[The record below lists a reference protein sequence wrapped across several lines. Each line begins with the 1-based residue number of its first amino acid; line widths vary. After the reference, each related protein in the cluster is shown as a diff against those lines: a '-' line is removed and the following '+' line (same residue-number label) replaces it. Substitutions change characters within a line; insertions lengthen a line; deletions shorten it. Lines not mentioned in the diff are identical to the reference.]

1 MEKIRDIVIKLPPDN
16 KQKIFY
22 DFRTNLQLDWAEME
36 EIVQYIRRTKQIQ
49 VSLIQQMPFQAQ
61 LRLACYLLYDEINP
75 VVYPPVVQKVPK
87 VPKVKKGKKIE
98 LKIA

>member
-1 MEKIRDIVIKLPPDN
+1 
-16 KQKIFY
+16 
-22 DFRTNLQLDWAEME
+22 
-36 EIVQYIRRTKQIQ
+36 
-49 VSLIQQMPFQAQ
+49 MPFQAQ